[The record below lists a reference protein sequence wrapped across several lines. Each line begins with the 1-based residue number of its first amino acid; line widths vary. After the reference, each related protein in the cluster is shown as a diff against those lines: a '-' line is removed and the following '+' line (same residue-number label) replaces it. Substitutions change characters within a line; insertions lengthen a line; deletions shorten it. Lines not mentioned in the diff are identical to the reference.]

1 MSDSAGNDAEFPEPQ
16 HRFGSLTLVP
26 KADEK
31 LVHQGLQV
39 GPGSPLVPWLR

>member
-1 MSDSAGNDAEFPEPQ
+1 MSDTTANDAEFPEPQ

-31 LVHQGLQV
+31 Q
-39 GPGSPLVPWLR
+39 SMKDFK